1 MYYLPYQIKAFG
13 LVWADNYE
21 LISAPL
27 ILERV
32 SPLLLFHLS
41 VCYIFLSSLPF
52 LSLLVRVGHTLFC
65 QIFL

>member
-41 VCYIFLSSLPF
+41 VLQLNFPVTLSSGGIHWLY
-52 LSLLVRVGHTLFC
+52 
-65 QIFL
+65 Q